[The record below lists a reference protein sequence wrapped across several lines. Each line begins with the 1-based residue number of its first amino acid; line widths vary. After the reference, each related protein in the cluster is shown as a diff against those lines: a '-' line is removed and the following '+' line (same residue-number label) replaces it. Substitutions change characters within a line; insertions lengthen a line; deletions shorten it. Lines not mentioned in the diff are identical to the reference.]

1 MRSMGQ
7 IDIRRISIDDLR
19 TAPGIDAL
27 LRDYAAE
34 SSIDGLPVPKAE
46 WLTYARME
54 HHGALHVIGAYLD
67 GQLVGFCNVLV
78 SLSPHYS
85 VLIAVTESLF
95 VGAAHRSTGA
105 GLALL
110 REAEAIAKEQG
121 AAGMLVSAPLG
132 GTLAA
137 VLEVKKSYRETNRV
151 FFRGLQP

>member
-1 MRSMGQ
+1 MEQ
-7 IDIRRISIDDLR
+7 LDISRISIDDLR
-19 TAPGIDAL
+19 FAPGIDAL

-34 SSIDGLPVPKAE
+34 SAIAGLPVPKAE

-54 HHGALHVIGAYLD
+54 HHGALHVIGAYID

-95 VGAAHRSTGA
+95 VSPSPRSTGA

-110 REAEAIAKEQG
+110 REAENVARERG
-121 AAGMLVSAPLG
+121 AAGMLVSAPTG

-137 VLEVKKSYRETNRV
+137 VLEHSKGFRETNRA
-151 FFRGLQP
+151 FFRGLQ

>member
-1 MRSMGQ
+1 MEQLAIS
-7 IDIRRISIDDLR
+7 RISIDDLR
-19 TAPGIDAL
+19 FAPGIDAL

-34 SSIDGLPVPKAE
+34 SAIAGLPVPKAE

-54 HHGALHVIGAYLD
+54 HHGALHVIGAYID

-95 VGAAHRSTGA
+95 VSPSHRGTGA

-110 REAEAIAKEQG
+110 REAENVARERG
-121 AAGMLVSAPLG
+121 AAGMLVSAPTG

-137 VLEVKKSYRETNRV
+137 VLERMSGFQETNRA
-151 FFRGLQP
+151 FFRGLQ

>member
-1 MRSMGQ
+1 MEQLAIS
-7 IDIRRISIDDLR
+7 RISIDDLR
-19 TAPGIDAL
+19 FAPGIDAL

-34 SSIDGLPVPKAE
+34 SAIAGLPVPKAE

-54 HHGALHVIGAYLD
+54 HHGALHVIGAYID

-95 VGAAHRSTGA
+95 VSPSHRSTGA

-110 REAEAIAKEQG
+110 REAENVARERG
-121 AAGMLVSAPLG
+121 AAGLLVSAPTG

-137 VLEVKKSYRETNRV
+137 VLERSKGFRETNRA
-151 FFRGLQP
+151 FFRGLQ